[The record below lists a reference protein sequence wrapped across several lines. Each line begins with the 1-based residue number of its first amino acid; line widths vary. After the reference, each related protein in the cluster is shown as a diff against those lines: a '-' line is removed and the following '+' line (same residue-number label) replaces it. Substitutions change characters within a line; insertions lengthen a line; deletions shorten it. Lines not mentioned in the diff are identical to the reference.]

1 MNKGFLR
8 CTVEMKEIYLDNSA
22 TTALSEGAKQAMREA
37 MECYGNPS
45 SLHPLGDAAHKL
57 VEQAR
62 KDILNALGVRSGANA
77 GELIFTS
84 CGTEAD
90 HLALFGTAYAKPR
103 RRGGRIIST
112 DSEHSAIEKSLKA
125 LENEGFD
132 VVRISTRGGVLDMEA
147 YAKALNDKTF
157 LVTMMTVNNETG
169 AQYDIAR
176 AFGMAK
182 AKNPDI
188 VTHTD
193 AVQGFLKC
201 RLTPQS
207 IKADLISIS
216 GHKIHAPKGVGAL
229 YISKDALRRRDLVPI
244 LLGGGQEGGF
254 RSGTENVIG
263 IAALGAAA
271 REGYATLNESLL
283 KMQELRDY
291 AQERLSELP
300 VRINLPSG
308 ARAPHI
314 LHLTLPNI
322 RSETML
328 HELSQSGICVSAGS
342 ACSSHSKAKS
352 PALLSFGLSENEIEY
367 SLRISFSAYNT
378 KEDVDALIAAM
389 KNAFAHLVRAQR

>member
-1 MNKGFLR
+1 
-8 CTVEMKEIYLDNSA
+8 MKEIYLDNSA
-22 TTALSEGAKQAMREA
+22 TTELCEEAKQAMREA

-45 SLHPLGDAAHKL
+45 SLHPLGDAAHRL

-62 KDILNALGVRSGANA
+62 KDVMSALGVRAGANA
-77 GELIFTS
+77 GQLIFTS

-90 HLALFGTAYAKPR
+90 QLALFGTAYAKPR
-103 RRGGRIIST
+103 RKGGRIIST

-125 LENEGFD
+125 LEAEGFD
-132 VVRISTRGGVLDMEA
+132 VVRIPTRSGVLDFDA
-147 YAKALNDKTF
+147 YANALNDKTF

-176 AFGMAK
+176 AFDMAK
-182 AKNPDI
+182 AKKNDI

-201 RLTPQS
+201 RMTPQTL
-207 IKADLISIS
+207 KADMISIS

-229 YISKDALRRRDLVPI
+229 YVSKEALRRRDLVPI
-244 LLGGGQEGGF
+244 LLGGGQEDGF

-271 REGYATLNESLL
+271 KEGYASLNVSLA

-291 AQERLSELP
+291 AQALLSELP
-300 VRINLPSG
+300 VRVNLPTG

-328 HELSQSGICVSAGS
+328 HELSKSGICVSAGS
-342 ACSSHSKAKS
+342 ACSSHSKSKS
-352 PALLSFGLSENEIEY
+352 PALLAFGLSENEIKRLY
-367 SLRISFSAYNT
+367 SQVT
-378 KEDVDALIAAM
+378 K
-389 KNAFAHLVRAQR
+389 